1 MWIVA
6 FRDLEARRRRVAIG
20 VVATAMVFAITLLL
34 AGVSA
39 AMKNEIR
46 RTVGSLRVDTWVVP
60 KGVTGPFTSW
70 RTIAA
75 TRTSD
80 VASAPGVTAAA
91 PVALFRQTT
100 RTPTVKDVNVIGY
113 EPGRLGAPPIAS
125 GRALAQDGEIVVDRA
140 LGKHLGDVVTLT
152 GKPFHVVGITHG
164 LTYFAGIPATFLT
177 LHDAQR
183 LVYEGAPFA
192 TAIVTRG
199 VPKQLPADLTAV
211 DNAQVRSDMARP
223 IRQAASTIGFLNILL
238 WIIAAGIIGAIL
250 YMSALERIRDFAVI
264 KARARPTL
272 RRRRTRHPS
281 GRARRSRR
289 PIVASRSWRAHRAAR
304 PDVGRDAGVRVLAA
318 CSSSRLS
325 VGLVGEHRRT
335 APRGVGRPRARV
347 RGLTMRTNDD
357 RIRDHTGADLV
368 IDDLDGR
375 VLERRLRGAADR
387 RSRTSAS
394 RSASS

>member
-46 RTVGSLRVDTWVVP
+46 RTVGSVRVDTWVVP

-70 RTIAA
+70 RTMAA
-75 TRTSD
+75 TRTAD
-80 VASAPGVTAAA
+80 VASAPGVTVAS

-100 RTPTVKDVNVIGY
+100 RTPAVKDVNVIGY
-113 EPGRLGAPPIAS
+113 EPGHLGAPPIAS

-164 LTYFAGIPATFLT
+164 ITYFAGIPATFLT

-199 VPKQLPADLTAV
+199 VPKQLPADLTAI
-211 DNAQVRSDMARP
+211 DNSQVRSDMARP

-250 YMSALERIRDFAVI
+250 YMSALERIRDFAVM
-264 KARARPTL
+264 KAT
-272 RRRRTRHPS
+272 
-281 GRARRSRR
+281 G
-289 PIVASRSWRAHRAAR
+289 ASNRFVTSILGTQAI
-304 PDVGRDAGVRVLAA
+304 VLAIA
-318 CSSSRLS
+318 AALIALLMSLALQPLVPMSVEVPTSAYSLLFIIAIV
-325 VGLVGEHRRT
+325 VGLVASIAGLRRVVSVDP
-335 APRGVGRPRARV
+335 ALAFGG
-347 RGLTMRTNDD
+347 
-357 RIRDHTGADLV
+357 
-368 IDDLDGR
+368 
-375 VLERRLRGAADR
+375 
-387 RSRTSAS
+387 
-394 RSASS
+394 